1 MLTRPSDATAT
12 ARLDIDLAA
21 LLHNYQTLQARSG
34 SAEVAPVV
42 KADGYGLGAGPV
54 ASHLARNGA
63 QTFFVARP
71 AEGVS
76 LRKALG
82 AGPVIYVLDGLSDPG
97 VFSAHDLRP
106 VINSAEQ
113 YQRWIS
119 GPDTVAAALHIDTG
133 MNRLGVRVGDLDALP
148 ARGRRPLTLVM
159 SHLIC
164 GDEPNSPLNPQQLTI
179 FTEAAARFPGIPRSL
194 ANSGGHFLG
203 AGYAFE
209 LTRPGISLYGGGPFG
224 KTVPDIRQVAT
235 LKARVLQI
243 GQIEGGETVGYGASF
258 KARKPMRIAT
268 LGIGYAD
275 GLMRSFGAYGF
286 ATVKGERRTL
296 TGRIS
301 MDLCCLDVT
310 DLDVAVGDWVE
321 ILGPDQP
328 VDEVAH
334 ASSTISY
341 EILTRI
347 APRVERRYV

>member
-12 ARLDIDLAA
+12 ARLDIDLSA
-21 LLHNYQTLQARSG
+21 LLHNYQTLRQRAG
-34 SAEVAPVV
+34 TAEVAPVV
-42 KADGYGLGAGPV
+42 KADGYGLGAGPI
-54 ASHLARNGA
+54 AGHLARNGA
-63 QTFFVARP
+63 RTFFVARLS
-71 AEGVS
+71 EGVD

-82 AGPVIYVLDGLSDPG
+82 AGPVIYVLDGLSDPS

-106 VINSAEQ
+106 VINTAEQ

-119 GPDTVAAALHIDTG
+119 APDTLAAALHIDTG
-133 MNRLGVRVGDLDALP
+133 MNRLGVRAGDLDALP

-159 SHLIC
+159 SHLVC
-164 GDEPNSPLNPQQLTI
+164 GDEPNSPINPQQLTAFRQI
-179 FTEAAARFPGIPRSL
+179 IERFPGVPRSL

-203 AGYAFE
+203 PDYAFD

-235 LKARVLQI
+235 LKAQVLQVGPI
-243 GQIEGGETVGYGASF
+243 DAGETVGYGASF
-258 KARKPMRIAT
+258 KARNPMWIAT

-286 ATVKGERRTL
+286 ATVNGERRHL
-296 TGRIS
+296 AGRIS

-310 DLDVAVGDWVE
+310 DLDVAVGDLVE
-321 ILGPDQP
+321 ILGPAQP

-347 APRVERRYV
+347 APRVERHYI

>member
-1 MLTRPSDATAT
+1 MLTRPSDAAAT
-12 ARLDIDLAA
+12 ARLDIDLSA
-21 LLHNYQTLQARSG
+21 LLHNYRTLQARAG
-34 SAEVAPVV
+34 AAEVAPVV
-42 KADGYGLGAGPV
+42 KADGYGLGAAAI
-54 ASHLARNGA
+54 ASHLVRHGA
-63 QTFFVARP
+63 QTVFVARLS
-71 AEGVS
+71 EGVS

-82 AGPVIYVLDGLSDPG
+82 SGPVIYVLDGLSDPSI
-97 VFSAHDLRP
+97 FAAHDLRP
-106 VINSAEQ
+106 VINSSEQ

-119 GPDTVAAALHIDTG
+119 GPDTLAVALHIDTG
-133 MNRLGVRVGDLDALP
+133 MNRLGVRMGDLDALP

-159 SHLIC
+159 SHLVC
-164 GDEPNSPLNPQQLTI
+164 GDEPNSPFNPQQLTA
-179 FTEAAARFPGIPRSL
+179 FTQASARFPGVPRSL

-203 AGYAFE
+203 ADYALD

-235 LKARVLQI
+235 LRAQVLQI
-243 GQIEGGETVGYGASF
+243 GHIEGGETVGYGASF
-258 KARKPMRIAT
+258 KARNPMWIAT

-286 ATVKGERRTL
+286 AFVNGERRTL

-310 DLDVAVGDWVE
+310 DLDVAVGDFVE
-321 ILGPDQP
+321 ILGPNQP
-328 VDEVAH
+328 VDDVAH

-347 APRVERRYV
+347 APRVERHYI

>member
-1 MLTRPSDATAT
+1 MATDLPT
-12 ARLDIDLAA
+12 ARLDIDLSA
-21 LLHNYQTLQARSG
+21 LLHNYQVLRGRAG
-34 SAEVAPVV
+34 AVEVAPVV
-42 KADGYGLGAGPV
+42 KADGYGLGAAAIAG
-54 ASHLARNGA
+54 HLVRHGA
-63 QTFFVARP
+63 TTFFVARLS
-71 AEGVS
+71 EGVD

-82 AGPVIYVLDGLSDPG
+82 AGPVIYVLDGLSDPAI
-97 VFSAHDLRP
+97 FAAHDLRP
-106 VINSAEQ
+106 VINSTEQ

-119 GPDTVAAALHIDTG
+119 APDALAAALHVDTG

-159 SHLIC
+159 SHLVC
-164 GDEPNSPLNPQQLTI
+164 GDEPNSPLNAQQLTA
-179 FTEAAARFPGIPRSL
+179 FTQATARFAGIPRSL
-194 ANSGGHFLG
+194 ANSGGHFQG
-203 AGYAFE
+203 ADYAFE

-224 KTVPDIRQVAT
+224 KTIPDIRQVAT
-235 LKARVLQI
+235 LKAQILQI
-243 GQIEGGETVGYGASF
+243 GRIEGGETVGYGASF
-258 KARKPMRIAT
+258 KARNAMSIAT

-286 ATVKGERRTL
+286 ATVNGERRSL

-310 DLDVAVGDWVE
+310 GVNVAVGDWVE
-321 ILGPDQP
+321 ILGPSQP

-347 APRVERRYV
+347 ADRVERHYI

>member
-12 ARLDIDLAA
+12 ARLDIDLSA
-21 LLHNYQTLQARSG
+21 LLHNYRTLQARAG
-34 SAEVAPVV
+34 SAEVAPMV
-42 KADGYGLGAGPV
+42 KADGYGLGAGPI
-54 ASHLARNGA
+54 AAHLARNGA
-63 QTFFVARP
+63 QTFFVARLS
-71 AEGVS
+71 EGMD

-82 AGPVIYVLDGLSDPG
+82 AGPVIYVLDGLNDPS
-97 VFSAHDLRP
+97 VFAAYDLRP

-119 GPDTVAAALHIDTG
+119 SPDTLAAALHIDTG
-133 MNRLGVRVGDLDALP
+133 MNRLGVRVADLDALP
-148 ARGRRPLTLVM
+148 AHGRRPLALVM
-159 SHLIC
+159 SHLVC
-164 GDEPNSPLNPQQLTI
+164 GDEPNSPLNPQQLI
-179 FTEAAARFPGIPRSL
+179 LFREASARFGNVPRSL

-203 AGYAFE
+203 ADYMFD

-224 KTVPDIRQVAT
+224 KTLPDIRQVAN
-235 LKARVLQI
+235 LKAQVLQI
-243 GQIEGGETVGYGASF
+243 RQIEGGETVGYGASF
-258 KARKPMRIAT
+258 KARNPMDIAT

-286 ATVKGERRTL
+286 ATVNGERRHL

-301 MDLCCLDVT
+301 MDLCCLDIT
-310 DLDVAVGDWVE
+310 GLDVAVGDWVE
-321 ILGPDQP
+321 ILGENQP

-347 APRVERRYV
+347 AARVERHYV

>member
-21 LLHNYQTLQARSG
+21 LLHNYRTLQARAG

-42 KADGYGLGAGPV
+42 KADGYGLGA
-54 ASHLARNGA
+54 AAIAQHLTGNGA
-63 QTFFVARP
+63 ATFFVARLS
-71 AEGVS
+71 EGVS

-82 AGPVIYVLDGLSDPG
+82 AGPVIYVLDGLSDPTI
-97 VFSAHDLRP
+97 FSANNLRP
-106 VINSAEQ
+106 VISSAEQ

-119 GPDTVAAALHIDTG
+119 SPDTLAAALHIDTG
-133 MNRLGVRVGDLDALP
+133 MNRLGVRVSDLDALP
-148 ARGRRPLTLVM
+148 AHGRRPLTLVM

-164 GDEPNSPLNPQQLTI
+164 GDEPNSPLNPQQLTL
-179 FTEAAARFPGIPRSL
+179 FREASARFGNIPRSL

-203 AGYAFE
+203 PDYAFDV
-209 LTRPGISLYGGGPFG
+209 TRPGICLYGGGPFG
-224 KTVPDIRQVAT
+224 KTIPDIRQVAT
-235 LKARVLQI
+235 LKAQI
-243 GQIEGGETVGYGASF
+243 IQIRRIEGGETVGYGASF
-258 KARKPMRIAT
+258 KARKDMWIAT

-286 ATVKGERRTL
+286 ASVNGERRTL

-321 ILGPDQP
+321 ILGPSQP

-347 APRVERRYV
+347 AARVERHYI